1 MLFTLEKPNGR
12 LCDRKMEHFKALDT
26 AGHTSAVADHVVSTG
41 HNIKWDNFEIL
52 ANGRS
57 DLHCKIE
64 ETLLI
69 QNLNP
74 TLNVNVGSEKLCL
87 Y

>member
-1 MLFTLEKPNGR
+1 
-12 LCDRKMEHFKALDT
+12 MEHYKALTT
-26 AGHTSAVADHVVSTG
+26 AGHTSAVADHVISTG

-57 DLHCKIE
+57 DLNCKIK
-64 ETLLI
+64 ETLMI